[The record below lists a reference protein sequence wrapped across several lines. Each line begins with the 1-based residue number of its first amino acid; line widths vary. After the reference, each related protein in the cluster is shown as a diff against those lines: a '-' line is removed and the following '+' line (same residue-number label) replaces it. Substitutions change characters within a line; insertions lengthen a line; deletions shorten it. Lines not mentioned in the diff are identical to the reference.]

1 MLLLVA
7 FDRRSNIW
15 KPALIFLKKILEN
28 YVFPILKP
36 GLTPSQQR
44 DRIKEFARDVND
56 GIKTICFETGIED
69 RVTTY
74 SARCGI
80 IKQGMIQILKF
91 ILQYAILT
99 ETQSVD
105 GLG

>member
-15 KPALIFLKKILEN
+15 KPTLIFLKKILEN

-44 DRIKEFARDVND
+44 DRIKEY
-56 GIKTICFETGIED
+56 IKNVLLVRSMSF
-69 RVTTY
+69 
-74 SARCGI
+74 S
-80 IKQGMIQILKF
+80 KQGSKAPILASKEGMMEKRGTQRTCKIFAKF
-91 ILQYAILT
+91 LLGNFAKYRIL
-99 ETQSVD
+99 S
-105 GLG
+105 